1 MSVQDIIVYII
12 VLLCVMYTGKHF
24 FKFFRKRRTGVS
36 GCGCG
41 CSGCAMSNKQS
52 LKTWEKQK
60 NSP

>member
-12 VLLCVMYTGKHF
+12 VLLCVIYTGKHF

-41 CSGCAMSNKQS
+41 CSGCAMVKKQS
-52 LKTWEKQK
+52 CKDNENTKK
-60 NSP
+60 

>member
-52 LKTWEKQK
+52 CKDMGKHG
-60 NSP
+60 SFI